1 MLHHSWCCSSSVSS
15 WGDSSGQFSLQ
26 SFLPASG
33 MPVSQALFQARSFL
47 DISLI
52 PCTETAPAAADA
64 PLRTQPGHHQ
74 ASACGCTP
82 RSSPTYPSC
91 TQSGKCLS
99 AASPAPMQKARPA
112 RGADR
117 AFHGSIKVCG
127 GAGGWPVH
135 PSSGSAARP
144 PTRSVTE
151 SPPAY
156 RHRSEEHTSE
166 LQSHSDLVC
175 RLLLEKKKTN

>member
-64 PLRTQPGHHQ
+64 
-74 ASACGCTP
+74 
-82 RSSPTYPSC
+82 
-91 TQSGKCLS
+91 
-99 AASPAPMQKARPA
+99 
-112 RGADR
+112 
-117 AFHGSIKVCG
+117 
-127 GAGGWPVH
+127 
-135 PSSGSAARP
+135 
-144 PTRSVTE
+144 
-151 SPPAY
+151 
-156 RHRSEEHTSE
+156 RSEEHTSE
-166 LQSHSDLVC
+166 LQSQSNLVC
-175 RLLLEKKKTN
+175 RLLLEKKKTNEQRLAPTLGAAISI

>member
-74 ASACGCTP
+74 AS
-82 RSSPTYPSC
+82 
-91 TQSGKCLS
+91 
-99 AASPAPMQKARPA
+99 
-112 RGADR
+112 
-117 AFHGSIKVCG
+117 
-127 GAGGWPVH
+127 
-135 PSSGSAARP
+135 
-144 PTRSVTE
+144 
-151 SPPAY
+151 
-156 RHRSEEHTSE
+156 RSEEHTSE
-166 LQSHSDLVC
+166 LQSQSNLVC
-175 RLLLEKKKTN
+175 RLLLEKKKSLLLFYSTFRVTSLLANRATVAAALPSLPLMTQSILCSFWSLLPDDLAGLVLPISPLHT